1 MDKFSSQKSKLSK
14 LEKAFLLLVFIPI
27 EASSPA
33 PLNQVN
39 ALILILSCL
48 LECGC
53 SLSLAFWGT
62 WSENKKG
69 I

>member
-39 ALILILSCL
+39 ALILILKFVS
-48 LECGC
+48 
-53 SLSLAFWGT
+53 
-62 WSENKKG
+62 
-69 I
+69 